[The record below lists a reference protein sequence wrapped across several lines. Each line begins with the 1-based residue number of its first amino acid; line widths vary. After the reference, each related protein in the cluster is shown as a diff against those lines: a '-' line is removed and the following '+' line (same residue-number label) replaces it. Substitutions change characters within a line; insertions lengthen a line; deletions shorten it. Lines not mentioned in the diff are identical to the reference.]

1 MRYRLIVDARIEN
14 LLSRV
19 MDPEI
24 PVLSVLDLGVV
35 RKVEA
40 SAGRVALELTPTYTA
55 CPANEVIE
63 RRIRAALED
72 AGYSVDIRQVLAP
85 PWTTD
90 WISPAGRKRLREA
103 GIAPPSRRMEGAA
116 TAARPA
122 CPLCGACETERI
134 SQFGS
139 TPCKA
144 LHRCLACLEPFDYFK
159 CL

>member
-1 MRYRLIVDARIEN
+1 
-14 LLSRV
+14 

-35 RKVEA
+35 RRVENSGDA
-40 SAGRVALELTPTYTA
+40 VEVDLTPTYTA
-55 CPANEVIE
+55 CPANAVIE
-63 RRIRAALED
+63 RRVRAALEG
-72 AGYSVDIRQVLAP
+72 AGYSVAIRQVLTP

-90 WISPAGRKRLREA
+90 WISPRGREQLRKA
-103 GIAPPSRRMEGAA
+103 GIAPPRLLTDDRRS
-116 TAARPA
+116 AARPA
-122 CPLCGACETERI
+122 CPLCGAAETETV

>member
-1 MRYRLIVDARIEN
+1 MDARIERI
-14 LLSRV
+14 LSAV

-35 RKVEA
+35 RRAEANGLEVEVDV
-40 SAGRVALELTPTYTA
+40 SPTYTA
-55 CPANEVIE
+55 CPANAVIE
-63 RRIRAALED
+63 RRIRAALQD
-72 AGYSVDIRQVLAP
+72 AGYSVRIRQVLAP

-90 WISPAGRKRLREA
+90 WISAQGREQLRKA
-103 GIAPPSRRMEGAA
+103 GIAPPRLSREEGDDP
-116 TAARPA
+116 ARPA
-122 CPLCGACETERI
+122 CPVCGASATERI

-144 LHRCLACLEPFDYFK
+144 MHRCLSCLEPFEYFK

>member
-1 MRYRLIVDARIEN
+1 
-14 LLSRV
+14 

-35 RKVEA
+35 RNVETSA
-40 SAGRVALELTPTYTA
+40 SRVALELTPTYTA

-63 RRIRAALED
+63 RRVRAALQD
-72 AGYSVDIRQVLAP
+72 AGYSVELRQVLTP

-90 WISPAGRKRLREA
+90 WISPKGRQRLREA
-103 GIAPPSRRMEGAA
+103 GIAPPRLRREAREA
-116 TAARPA
+116 PPRPA
-122 CPLCGACETERI
+122 CPLCGAAETERI

-144 LHRCLACLEPFDYFK
+144 LHRCLACQEPFDYFK

>member
-1 MRYRLIVDARIEN
+1 MDARIER
-14 LLSRV
+14 LLSSV

-35 RKVEA
+35 RRVEA
-40 SAGRVALELTPTYTA
+40 RGLEIEVDVSPTYTA
-55 CPANEVIE
+55 CPANAVIE

-72 AGYSVDIRQVLAP
+72 AGYSVRIRQVLAP

-90 WISPAGRKRLREA
+90 WISEKGRERLRKA
-103 GIAPPSRRMEGAA
+103 GIAPPGMRGEKGDDP
-116 TAARPA
+116 ARPA
-122 CPLCGACETERI
+122 CPACGAAKTERI

-144 LHRCLACLEPFDYFK
+144 LYRCLDCLEPFDYFK

>member
-1 MRYRLIVDARIEN
+1 MDARIER
-14 LLSRV
+14 LLSGV

-35 RKVEA
+35 RRVEA
-40 SAGRVALELTPTYTA
+40 RGLEIDVDVSPTYTA
-55 CPANEVIE
+55 CPANAVIE

-72 AGYSVDIRQVLAP
+72 AGYSVRIRQVLAP

-90 WISPAGRKRLREA
+90 WISEKGRERLREA
-103 GIAPPSRRMEGAA
+103 GIAPPGMRGEKGDDP
-116 TAARPA
+116 ARPA
-122 CPLCGACETERI
+122 CPACGAAKTERI

-144 LHRCLACLEPFDYFK
+144 LYRCLDCLEPFDYFK

>member
-1 MRYRLIVDARIEN
+1 MDARIERV
-14 LLSRV
+14 LSGV

-35 RKVEA
+35 RRVEA
-40 SAGRVALELTPTYTA
+40 RGLQIEVDVSPTYTA
-55 CPANEVIE
+55 CPANAVIE

-72 AGYSVDIRQVLAP
+72 AGYSVRIRQVLAP

-90 WISPAGRKRLREA
+90 WISEKGREQLREA
-103 GIAPPSRRMEGAA
+103 GIAPPGMRGEQSDDP
-116 TAARPA
+116 ARPA
-122 CPLCGACETERI
+122 CPACGAAKTERI

-144 LHRCLACLEPFDYFK
+144 LHRCLDCLEPFEYFK

>member
-1 MRYRLIVDARIEN
+1 MDARIER
-14 LLSRV
+14 LLSGV

-35 RKVEA
+35 RRVETRGHEIEVDV
-40 SAGRVALELTPTYTA
+40 SPTYTA
-55 CPANEVIE
+55 CPANAVIE

-72 AGYSVDIRQVLAP
+72 AGYSVRIRQVLAP

-90 WISPAGRKRLREA
+90 WISEKGRERLRKA
-103 GIAPPSRRMEGAA
+103 GIAPPGMRGEQGDAP
-116 TAARPA
+116 ARPA
-122 CPLCGACETERI
+122 CPACGAAKTERI

-144 LHRCLACLEPFDYFK
+144 LHRCLDCLEPFDYFK

>member
-1 MRYRLIVDARIEN
+1 
-14 LLSRV
+14 

-35 RKVEA
+35 RGVEA
-40 SAGRVALELTPTYTA
+40 SGKRVEIELTPTYTA

-63 RRIRAALED
+63 RRVRAALED
-72 AGYSVDIRQVLAP
+72 AGYSVTLRRTLAP

-90 WISPAGRKRLREA
+90 WISPKGRERLRQA
-103 GIAPPSRRMEGAA
+103 GIAPPRRRSNRNQDAAHPSCPQCGAA
-116 TAARPA
+116 D
-122 CPLCGACETERI
+122 TERI

>member
-1 MRYRLIVDARIEN
+1 MDARIERI
-14 LLSRV
+14 LGRV

-35 RKVEA
+35 RRVKANGRAVEVDV
-40 SAGRVALELTPTYTA
+40 SPTYTA
-55 CPANEVIE
+55 CPANAVIE

-72 AGYSVDIRQVLAP
+72 VGFTVRINQVLAP
-85 PWTTD
+85 AWTTD
-90 WISPAGRKRLREA
+90 WISERGRERLRKA
-103 GIAPPSRRMEGAA
+103 GIAPPRRRSEESGAPPQ
-116 TAARPA
+116 PA
-122 CPLCGACETERI
+122 CPQCGAGETERI

-144 LHRCLACLEPFDYFK
+144 LHRCLSCLEPFDYFK

>member
-1 MRYRLIVDARIEN
+1 
-14 LLSRV
+14 

-35 RKVEA
+35 RRVEA
-40 SAGRVALELTPTYTA
+40 RGLEIDVDVSPTYTA
-55 CPANEVIE
+55 CPANAVIE

-72 AGYSVDIRQVLAP
+72 AGYSVRIRQVLAP

-90 WISPAGRKRLREA
+90 WISEKGRERLRKA
-103 GIAPPSRRMEGAA
+103 GIAPPGMRGEQGDDP
-116 TAARPA
+116 ARPA
-122 CPLCGACETERI
+122 CPACGAAKTERI

-144 LHRCLACLEPFDYFK
+144 LHRCLDCLEPFDYFK

>member
-1 MRYRLIVDARIEN
+1 MDARIERI
-14 LLSRV
+14 LGGV

-35 RKVEA
+35 RQVQAK
-40 SAGRVALELTPTYTA
+40 GREVAVDVSPTYTA
-55 CPANEVIE
+55 CPANAVIE

-72 AGYSVDIRQVLAP
+72 AGFSVQIRQVLAP

-90 WISPAGRKRLREA
+90 WISDSGRERLRKA
-103 GIAPPSRRMEGAA
+103 GIAPPRLRKNQGDDP
-116 TAARPA
+116 ARPA
-122 CPLCGACETERI
+122 CPVCGAATTERI

-144 LHRCLACLEPFDYFK
+144 LHRCLDCLEPFEYFK

>member
-1 MRYRLIVDARIEN
+1 MDARIER
-14 LLSRV
+14 LLSGV

-35 RKVEA
+35 RRVEA
-40 SAGRVALELTPTYTA
+40 RGLEIDVDVSPTYTA
-55 CPANEVIE
+55 CPANAVIE

-72 AGYSVDIRQVLAP
+72 AGYSVRIRQVLAP

-90 WISPAGRKRLREA
+90 WISEKGRERLRKA
-103 GIAPPSRRMEGAA
+103 GIAPPGMRGEQGDDP
-116 TAARPA
+116 ARPA
-122 CPLCGACETERI
+122 CPACGAAKTERI

-144 LHRCLACLEPFDYFK
+144 LHRCLDCLEPFDYFK

>member
-1 MRYRLIVDARIEN
+1 MDARIERI
-14 LLSRV
+14 LSAV

-35 RKVEA
+35 RRVEA
-40 SAGRVALELTPTYTA
+40 NGLEVEVDVSPTYTA
-55 CPANEVIE
+55 CPANAVIE
-63 RRIRAALED
+63 RRIRAALQD
-72 AGYSVDIRQVLAP
+72 AGYSVRIRQVLAP

-90 WISPAGRKRLREA
+90 WISAQGREQLRKA
-103 GIAPPSRRMEGAA
+103 GIAPPRLSRVQGDDP
-116 TAARPA
+116 TQPA
-122 CPLCGACETERI
+122 CPICGASATERI

-144 LHRCLACLEPFDYFK
+144 LHRCLSCQEPFEYFK

>member
-1 MRYRLIVDARIEN
+1 
-14 LLSRV
+14 

-35 RKVEA
+35 RKVGA
-40 SAGRVALELTPTYTA
+40 NGRRVELEMMPTYTA
-55 CPANEVIE
+55 CPANEVME
-63 RRIRAALED
+63 RRVRAALED
-72 AGYSVDIRQVLAP
+72 AGYSVEIRRVLTP

-90 WISPAGRKRLREA
+90 WISAKGRERLREA
-103 GIAPPSRRMEGAA
+103 GIAPPRLQRERSPVPAQ
-116 TAARPA
+116 PA
-122 CPLCGACETERI
+122 CPLCGSAETERI

-144 LHRCLACLEPFDYFK
+144 LHRCLTCLEPFDYFK

>member
-1 MRYRLIVDARIEN
+1 MDSRIERI
-14 LLSRV
+14 LSKV
-19 MDPEI
+19 VDPEI

-35 RKVEA
+35 RRVEA
-40 SAGRVALELTPTYTA
+40 NGREVAVDVSPTYTA
-55 CPANEVIE
+55 CPANAVIE

-72 AGYSVDIRQVLAP
+72 AGYSAHIRQVLAP

-90 WISPAGRKRLREA
+90 WISAHGREQLHKA
-103 GIAPPSRRMEGAA
+103 GIAPPQLRKDEGDSSPQ
-116 TAARPA
+116 PA
-122 CPLCGACETERI
+122 CPSCGAADTEKI

-144 LHRCLACLEPFDYFK
+144 LHRCICCLEPFEYFK

>member
-1 MRYRLIVDARIEN
+1 MDARIERV
-14 LLSRV
+14 LSGV

-35 RKVEA
+35 R
-40 SAGRVALELTPTYTA
+40 RVKAKGLEIEVDVSPTYTA
-55 CPANEVIE
+55 CPANAVIE

-72 AGYSVDIRQVLAP
+72 AGYSVRIRQVLAP

-90 WISPAGRKRLREA
+90 WISGKGRERLREA
-103 GIAPPSRRMEGAA
+103 GIAPPRMRGEQGDDP
-116 TAARPA
+116 ARPA
-122 CPLCGACETERI
+122 CPVCGAAKTERI

-144 LHRCLACLEPFDYFK
+144 LHRCLDCLEPFEYFK